1 MFSKEKLIM
10 KKQIIFGVLIATFL
24 MLITPTINA
33 QQYMQVKEEIQ
44 LKIEEN
50 INDYYQEIGI
60 ELNDN
65 DVKPTFIQFIMNL
78 IISLIFTIFG
88 TLTGIIFGPMIA
100 FILRLITA
108 PAVILAKIVSF
119 LVNGFSFSQ
128 A

>member
-1 MFSKEKLIM
+1 M
-10 KKQIIFGVLIATFL
+10 KKQILFGVMIATFL
-24 MLITPTINA
+24 MLITPSINA

-50 INDYYQEIGI
+50 INDYYQEIDL

-65 DVKPTFIQFIMNL
+65 DAKPTFIQFIMNL
-78 IISLIFTIFG
+78 IISLILTIFG

-108 PAVILAKIVSF
+108 PAIILAKIISF
-119 LVNGFSFSQ
+119 LIN
-128 A
+128 